1 MRIALIG
8 KRYYTNNDL
17 IKARYGRLYHFPFQ
31 WRQASDEILF
41 IAADYK
47 SQERESFDLQGMNFE
62 SVPFANIFKWY
73 SSFVKKRLIEYRPDI
88 IVASCDSHFGY
99 AALRIAR
106 LLKVP
111 FVFDLYHYYPDFGS
125 NKLPGMKWMFQRAV
139 AGADLVVCDSKV
151 LKNKVVDIAK
161 RTLVAQQGVDF
172 DHFHPH
178 DMKRCRR
185 EFDLPG
191 EQTLIGY
198 TGSLDSRFDW
208 QLLRPAISA
217 LRAKG
222 VDCCFVIAGPRVS
235 NMDLDIDGVIYLGV
249 QPQELVVKIISACDI
264 MVLPYKKTKL
274 ADTCNP
280 SKLVEYIACEKPL
293 VAADVSN
300 ISDLLS
306 SVKNSIYAPG
316 DHASFAHC
324 IHQQL
329 LEPSLASK
337 SVEMGW
343 QSIALEYR
351 RELETL
357 LPPQATSNQS

>member
-17 IKARYGRLYHFPFQ
+17 IKARYGRLYHFPYQ
-31 WRQASDEILF
+31 WRQAGDEILF

-47 SQERESFDLQGMNFE
+47 SQEKEVFDLQGMRYE
-62 SVPFANIFKWY
+62 SVPFRNIFRWY

-88 IVASCDSHFGY
+88 IVASCDSHFGF
-99 AALRIAR
+99 AAQKIAH
-106 LLKVP
+106 LLKIP

-125 NKLPGMKWMFQRAV
+125 NRIPGMKWMFHRAV
-139 AGADLVVCDSKV
+139 ANSDLVVCDSEV
-151 LKNKVVDIAK
+151 LKTKVVDVAK

-172 DHFHPH
+172 DYFYPH
-178 DMKRCRR
+178 DMHRCRS

-191 EQTLIGY
+191 DKKLIGY

-208 QLLRPAISA
+208 QILAPTISA

-222 VDCCFVIAGPRVS
+222 VDCCFVIAGPQVH
-235 NMDLDIDGVIYLGV
+235 NMDLNIDGVIYLGTL
-249 QPQELVVKIISACDI
+249 PQEHVVKVISACDI

-300 ISDLLS
+300 ISDLLN
-306 SVKNSIYAPG
+306 SVKNSIYTPG
-316 DHASFAHC
+316 DFAGFASC

-329 LEPSLASK
+329 IDPSLASK
-337 SVEMGW
+337 SMELSW

-351 RELETL
+351 NELEAL
-357 LPPQATSNQS
+357 LVH